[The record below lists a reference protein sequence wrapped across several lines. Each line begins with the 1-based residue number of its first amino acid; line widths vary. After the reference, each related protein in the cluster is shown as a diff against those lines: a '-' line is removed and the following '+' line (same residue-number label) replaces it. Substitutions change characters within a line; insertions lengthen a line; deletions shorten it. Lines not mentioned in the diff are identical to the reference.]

1 MQDLRSRSPQGVFIC
16 PLLSRLTGSCCLVLM
31 EEEKMIYRDSRAPL
45 QIEKLFYIPELDV
58 NTSVSDLKF
67 PLVHLLKFPRFGHG
81 VAW

>member
-1 MQDLRSRSPQGVFIC
+1 
-16 PLLSRLTGSCCLVLM
+16 
-31 EEEKMIYRDSRAPL
+31 MIYRDSRAPL

-58 NTSVSDLKF
+58 NTSASDLKF